1 MREPDAFGT
10 IFERHFSAVHRYAQR
25 RAGADAAD
33 EIASETFL
41 VAFDQRRRFRGDQT
55 DARPWLLGI
64 ATNLLRRHWRAEQR
78 QLKAFARTL
87 ELAPVR
93 GDDAIVTDRCEAWD
107 GQTLARA
114 LAKLSR
120 DDRDALLLFVW
131 SDLSYRQIASAL
143 AVPVGTVRSR
153 IARARRQMRARIEPR
168 LRGGRSHSSF
178 VRTALPEET
187 LDG

>member
-1 MREPDAFGT
+1 MY
-10 IFERHFSAVHRYAQR
+10 RYAQR
-25 RAGADAAD
+25 RAGVNEAD

-41 VAFDQRRRFRGDQT
+41 VAFDQRGRFRGDRS
-55 DARPWLLGI
+55 DAQPWLLGI

-78 QLKAFARTL
+78 QLKACARTL
-87 ELAPVR
+87 EQAAGR
-93 GDDAIVTDRCEAWD
+93 GGEAASAD
-107 GQTLARA
+107 PSEARAGQTLARA
-114 LAKLSR
+114 LAELNR

-131 SDLSYRQIASAL
+131 ADLSYQQIAVAL
-143 AVPVGTVRSR
+143 AVPIGTVRSR

-168 LRGGRSHSSF
+168 PRGGRSHSSF

>member
-131 SDLSYRQIASAL
+131 SDLSYRQIAELLGCSRWL
-143 AVPVGTVRSR
+143 VSRVAVEFDVRRPRGAAAAARQPEVGKS
-153 IARARRQMRARIEPR
+153 IKEN
-168 LRGGRSHSSF
+168 L
-178 VRTALPEET
+178 
-187 LDG
+187 